1 MNDIDNHEEADNTE
15 VRKLG
20 QGIELPSSKGSIVIN
35 SFQKKI
41 YIYFVYIKEENLESQ
56 LVSNQLILDCC

>member
-1 MNDIDNHEEADNTE
+1 MNDIDNREEADNSE

-20 QGIELPSSKGSIVIN
+20 QGIELPSPKGSIVIN